1 MEKDSRKNQKI
12 HKNVGLFKSTIE
24 RKTRIKIR
32 EKENRLGSHPPISA
46 RADEQDA

>member
-32 EKENRLGSHPPISA
+32 ELDLHFFQQVRC
-46 RADEQDA
+46 

>member
-12 HKNVGLFKSTIE
+12 HKNVGIFKSTIE

-32 EKENRLGSHPPISA
+32 EKENRLG
-46 RADEQDA
+46 RALTREEKALLRH

>member
-24 RKTRIKIR
+24 RKNKN
-32 EKENRLGSHPPISA
+32 KN
-46 RADEQDA
+46 

>member
-32 EKENRLGSHPPISA
+32 ENFNQVNLNFE
-46 RADEQDA
+46 